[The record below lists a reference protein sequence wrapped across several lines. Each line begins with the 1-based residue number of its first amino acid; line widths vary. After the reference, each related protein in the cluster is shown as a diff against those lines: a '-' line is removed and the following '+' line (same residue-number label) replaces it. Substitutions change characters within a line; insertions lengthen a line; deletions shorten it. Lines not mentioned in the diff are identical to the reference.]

1 MTFSTDLTIQPGWTV
16 YTADGVELGNVVS
29 VDAQTIHIKKSGF
42 RGGQYDV
49 PRTAV
54 DEVETGRVE
63 LSMTK
68 SELQSG

>member
-1 MTFSTDLTIQPGWTV
+1 MTYAAEEVQPGWSV
-16 YTADGVELGNVVS
+16 WASDGKELGTVVS
-29 VDAQTIHIKKSGF
+29 VEQNVLVVKESGLL
-42 RGGQYDV
+42 GGKIEV

-68 SELQSG
+68 DEIKSQS